1 MFKHFISLEWKSFFR
16 AASFQTNMAL
26 KIVMLFAALYF
37 IVVFLA
43 LGAGSYFIIEKAT
56 KLEPFGFINRFM
68 IYYFVFDL
76 VFRFFFQKTPVLNIK
91 PLLYINIKKNSIVNY
106 TLGKTVF
113 SFFNLIHLFFF
124 IPLSVVLIIEKFN
137 VLGVFSW
144 LIGMLLLVL
153 SINFLTILIDKKDT
167 VFYSVVVLFLLF
179 GGLQYFDLFDV
190 TTYTKTFFYG
200 LYESPWMVILPLT
213 ILILIAKVTHAFFKL
228 NLYLDAGLAVKQEEA
243 KTQNLDWLN
252 QFGTLGIFLKND
264 IKLITRN
271 KRAKTVIMMSILFLF
286 YGLLFMTGSIE
297 AYNGPVWTIFGGIF
311 VSGGFLFSFGQFV
324 PSWDS
329 SYYKLMMSQNIEYR
343 EYISSKWW
351 LMVIVTLISTL
362 LASFYLFFGWKVY
375 LAVLAAAVYNIG
387 INAYIVLLAGA
398 YTKTPI
404 DLMSNR
410 NAFGDKKAF
419 NVKTLLLVIPQII
432 IPLGL
437 YYIGI
442 VWFTDLVGL
451 AFVALAGVAGFAL
464 KNKVFNWIENIY
476 KSKKYETIAAYNQKN

>member
-26 KIVMLFAALYF
+26 KIIMLFAALYF
-37 IVVFLA
+37 IVMFLA

-56 KLEPFGFINRFM
+56 DQEPFGFINKFI

-91 PLLYINIKKNSIVNY
+91 PLLYINIKKNTIVNY
-106 TLGKTVF
+106 TLGKTVL
-113 SFFNLIHLFFF
+113 SFFNLIHIFFF
-124 IPLSVVLIIEKFN
+124 VPLSVVLIIENFEIVG
-137 VLGVFSW
+137 VLSW
-144 LIGMLLLVL
+144 LLGMLFLVL
-153 SINFLTILIDKKDT
+153 SFNFLNILIDKKDA
-167 VFYSVVVLFLLF
+167 VFYTVVVLFLIF
-179 GGLQYFDLFDV
+179 GGLQYYDLFDM
-190 TTYTKTFFYG
+190 TIYTKSFFYS
-200 LYESPWMVILPLT
+200 LYELPWMILLPLA
-213 ILILIAKVTHAFFKL
+213 ILIFIAKITHAFFKQ

-252 QFGTLGIFLKND
+252 QFGTLGTFLKND

-271 KRAKTVIMMSILFLF
+271 KRAKTVILMSVLFLF
-286 YGLLFMTGSIE
+286 YGLLFMTGAIE
-297 AYNGPVWTIFGGIF
+297 AYEGPVWTIFGGIF

-329 SYYKLMMSQNIEYR
+329 SYYKLMMSQNIQYR

-375 LAVLAAAVYNIG
+375 LAILAAAVYNIG

-437 YYIGI
+437 YYAGI
-442 VWFTDLVGL
+442 FWFTDLIGL
-451 AFVALAGVAGFAL
+451 AFVALAGIAGFAL